1 MTPIHHVPGA
11 RLSLVCLALTSPW
24 AGAQTAPTAAGPTPA
39 VVITG
44 NPLGHTAGTAP
55 TSVLAGEEL
64 VLRRGSTLGDTLDG
78 LPGVSATAFGP
89 NASRPVIRGLD
100 GDRIRI
106 LNNSGASLDASALS
120 YDHAVPL
127 DPLVATRI
135 EVLRGPAALFYG
147 GSAIGGVVNVLDNRI
162 PDDRRLDGA
171 RGAVEL
177 RGGGAAQE
185 LGGALTLDWGRAGAW
200 AVHAD
205 AFGRDAQNLRVPL
218 YRPVADGDLL
228 DPTRQVRNSA
238 SNSHGGAL
246 GGSLFFDGG
255 RVGMAVDTYSSRYGV
270 VAEPDVTIN
279 MQREHWRLA
288 AVLDR
293 APGPLRG
300 LLRDLQLDLSATDY
314 IHREIEG
321 DGAVGTTFKSRG
333 GDLRLQARHADWS
346 AGRGKGSGVL
356 GLQLEDADFS
366 ALGEEAFVPDT
377 RTRRAGAFALEEL
390 AWGGG
395 TTSLG
400 LRLEQVRVS
409 SQGDAA
415 NPADP
420 AAGPAT
426 GRFGAASQRRFT
438 LHSLS
443 LGHALDLGP
452 AWRLSASLS
461 QSQRAPTYFELY
473 ANGVHAATGAYEQ
486 GDKTLGKEQGRHL
499 ELAAAWRQGH
509 DHLRLGAFQTR
520 FSNYIGLDDA
530 GVQVD
535 DSGQPGPD
543 ATLPLYRFQSARAR
557 LHGVEIDGARRL
569 LDGRWQ
575 LDASAKFD
583 LTRGTNTDRAE
594 PLPRLPGWRLG
605 LGLDASTGPWTT
617 RLELTRVARQARV
630 PVGDTATTGYT
641 LVNLSLRWRFNLGAS
656 DAVAFAKLGNATNE
670 LAYNASAIQTIRG
683 LSPLAGRAMQAGV
696 RVAF

>member
-1 MTPIHHVPGA
+1 MPSPKRFSRA
-11 RLSLVCLALTSPW
+11 SMPLACLACLASTVPF
-24 AGAQTAPTAAGPTPA
+24 AVAQTAPAARAPT

-44 NPLGHTAGTAP
+44 NPLGNTPGAAP

-64 VLRRGSTLGDTLDG
+64 VLRRGSTLGETLDG

-106 LNNSGASLDASALS
+106 LNNSGATLDASALS

-147 GSAIGGVVNVLDNRI
+147 GNAIGGVINVLDNRI
-162 PDDRRLDGA
+162 PEDRSLNGA

-177 RGGGAAQE
+177 RGGGAARE
-185 LGGALTLDWGRAGAW
+185 LGGALTVDWGRAGAY
-200 AVHAD
+200 AIHVD
-205 AFGRDAQNLRVPL
+205 AFGRDAQNLKVPL
-218 YRPVADGDLL
+218 YTPQADGSAL
-228 DPTRQVRNSA
+228 DPTREVRNSA
-238 SNSHGGAL
+238 SNSRGSAL
-246 GGSLFFDGG
+246 GGSLFFSGG
-255 RVGMAVDTYSSRYGV
+255 RVGLAVDTYSNTYGV
-270 VAEPDVTIN
+270 VAEPDVTIA
-279 MQREHWRLA
+279 MKRDQWRLA
-288 AVLDR
+288 AVLDNG
-293 APGPLRG
+293 PGPLRNV
-300 LLRDLQLDLSATDY
+300 LRDLHLDLSATDY
-314 IHREIEG
+314 VHREIEG

-346 AGRGKGSGVL
+346 AGTAKASGVL
-356 GLQLEDADFS
+356 GLQLEDSDFS
-366 ALGEEAFVPDT
+366 ALGEEAFVPQT
-377 RTRRAGAFALEEL
+377 NTRRAGAFALEEL

-400 LRLEQVRVS
+400 LRLEQARVRS
-409 SQGDAA
+409 SGD
-415 NPADP
+415 ADP
-420 AAGPAT
+420 ADA
-426 GRFGAASQRRFT
+426 RFGQAVQRSFT

-443 LGHALDLGP
+443 LGHVLNLSP
-452 AWRLSASLS
+452 TWRLSASLS

-473 ANGVHAATGAYEQ
+473 ANGVHAATAAYEL

-499 ELAAAWRQGH
+499 ELAAAWRAGA

-520 FSNYIGLDDA
+520 FSRYIGLDGA

-535 DSGQPGPD
+535 EGGQVVPDGTPD
-543 ATLPLYRFQSARAR
+543 AVPLFRFKSARAR
-557 LHGVEIDGARRL
+557 LQGVEIDGAKRL

-575 LDASAKFD
+575 LDATAKFD
-583 LTRGTNTDRAE
+583 LTRGTNTDRNE

-617 RLELTRVARQARV
+617 RLEVTRVARQSRV
-630 PVGDTATTGYT
+630 PDGDTATAGYT
-641 LVNLSLRWRFNLGAS
+641 LVNLSLRLRFNMGGS
-656 DAVAFAKLGNATNE
+656 DAVAFAKLGNAGNQ

-683 LSPLAGRAMQAGV
+683 LSPQAGRALNAGV
-696 RVAF
+696 RVVF

>member
-1 MTPIHHVPGA
+1 MSSSIPFSRRP
-11 RLSLVCLALTSPW
+11 LSLVCLALATPCTW
-24 AGAQTAPTAAGPTPA
+24 AQTAPAPASRAPA

-44 NPLGHTAGTAP
+44 NPLGNTPGAAP

-106 LNNSGASLDASALS
+106 LSNSGATLDASSLS

-147 GSAIGGVVNVLDNRI
+147 GNAIGGVINVLDNRI
-162 PDDRRLDGA
+162 PEDRPSSGA
-171 RGAVEL
+171 SGAAEL
-177 RGGGAAQE
+177 RSGGAANE
-185 LGGALTLDWGRAGAW
+185 LGGALTVDWGRAGAF
-200 AVHAD
+200 ALHAD
-205 AFGRDAQNLRVPL
+205 AFGRDAQNLKTPRHA
-218 YRPVADGDLL
+218 PVADGTAL
-228 DPTRQVRNSA
+228 DPTREVRNSA

-246 GGSLFFDGG
+246 GGSVFWGGG
-255 RVGMAVDTYSSRYGV
+255 RIGMAVDTYSNRYGV
-270 VAEPDVTIN
+270 VAEPDVTID
-279 MQREHWRLA
+279 MQRDQRRLA
-288 AVLDR
+288 AVLDKV
-293 APGPLRG
+293 GG
-300 LLRDLQLDLSATDY
+300 VFRDVHLDLSATDY
-314 IHREIEG
+314 VHREIEG
-321 DGAVGTTFKSRG
+321 DGAVGTTFRSRG
-333 GDLRLQARHADWS
+333 GDLRLQARHADI
-346 AGRGKGSGVL
+346 GPLRGVV
-356 GLQLEDADFS
+356 GLQTEHSDFS
-366 ALGEEAFVPDT
+366 ALGEEAFVPET

-395 TTSLG
+395 STSLG
-400 LRLEQVRVS
+400 LRLERVRVR
-409 SQGDAA
+409 SQGDA
-415 NPADP
+415 DP
-420 AAGPAT
+420 AAD
-426 GRFGAASQRRFT
+426 RFGAAAQRSFT

-443 LGHALDLGP
+443 LGHALDLSP

-461 QSQRAPTYFELY
+461 RSQRAPTYFELY
-473 ANGVHAATGAYEQ
+473 ANGVHAATAAYER
-486 GDKTLGKEQGRHL
+486 GDKTLDKEQGRHL
-499 ELAAAWRQGH
+499 EIAAAWRRGF

-520 FSNYIGLDDA
+520 FSRYIGLIDA
-530 GVQVD
+530 GVHVD
-535 DSGQPGPD
+535 ESGQVVPDGTPD
-543 ATLPLYRFQSARAR
+543 ALPLFRFQQARAR
-557 LHGVEIDGARRL
+557 LQGVEIDGARRL

-575 LDASAKFD
+575 LDATAKFD

-617 RLELTRVARQARV
+617 RLEVTHVARQTRV
-630 PVGDTATTGYT
+630 PASDTATAGYT
-641 LVNLSLRWRFNLGAS
+641 LVNLSLRWRFNLGEG

-683 LSPLAGRAMQAGV
+683 LSPLPGRALLAGV

>member
-1 MTPIHHVPGA
+1 MYPKHPINRGPI
-11 RLSLVCLALTSPW
+11 SLVCLALAAPL
-24 AGAQTAPTAAGPTPA
+24 ALAQTAPDPAGRTPA

-44 NPLGHTAGTAP
+44 NPLGNTPGAAP

-64 VLRRGSTLGDTLDG
+64 VLRRGGSLGETLDG

-147 GSAIGGVVNVLDNRI
+147 GNAIGGVVNVLDNRI
-162 PDDRRLDGA
+162 PEDRSLQGA
-171 RGAVEL
+171 SGAAEL
-177 RGGGAAQE
+177 RGGGAARE
-185 LGGALTLDWGRAGAW
+185 LGGALTVDWGRAGAF
-200 AVHAD
+200 AVHVD
-205 AFGRDAQNLRVPL
+205 AFGRDAQNLKVPQHTPL
-218 YRPVADGDLL
+218 ADGNAL
-228 DPTRQVRNSA
+228 DPARDVRNSA

-246 GGSLFFDGG
+246 GGSVYFDGG
-255 RVGMAVDTYSSRYGV
+255 RVGMAVDTYRNHYGV
-270 VAEPDVTIN
+270 VAEPDVTIA

-288 AVLDR
+288 ARLDR
-293 APGPLRG
+293 GPGPLRN
-300 LLRDLQLDLSATDY
+300 LLRDLQLDLSASDY
-314 IHREIEG
+314 VHREIEG
-321 DGAVGTTFKSRG
+321 GGAVGTTFKSRG

-346 AGRGKGSGVL
+346 AGPAKGSGVL
-356 GLQLEDADFS
+356 GLQFEDADFS
-366 ALGEEAFVPDT
+366 ALGAEAFVPQT

-395 TTSLG
+395 ATSLG
-400 LRLEQVRVS
+400 LRLDQVRVN
-409 SQGDAA
+409 SQGDA
-415 NPADP
+415 DP
-420 AAGPAT
+420 AAD
-426 GRFGAASQRRFT
+426 RFGAASQHSYT

-443 LGHALDLGP
+443 LGHALDLSP

-473 ANGVHAATGAYEQ
+473 ANGVHAATAAYER
-486 GDKTLGKEQGRHL
+486 GDPTLDQEQGRHL
-499 ELAAAWRQGH
+499 ELAAAWREGS

-520 FSNYIGLDDA
+520 FSRYIGLDDA
-530 GVQVD
+530 GVRVDGAGQVVPD
-535 DSGQPGPD
+535 GTPD
-543 ATLPLYRFQSARAR
+543 ALPLYRFQSARAR

-575 LDASAKFD
+575 LDASARFD
-583 LTRGTNTDRAE
+583 LTRGTHTDRDQ

-617 RLELTRVARQARV
+617 RVEVTRVARQGRV
-630 PVGDTATTGYT
+630 PTADTATAGYT
-641 LVNLSLRWRFNLGAS
+641 LVNLSLRWRFNLGTR

-670 LAYNASAIQTIRG
+670 LAYNASAIQTIRS
-683 LSPLAGRAMQAGV
+683 LSPLPGRALLAGM